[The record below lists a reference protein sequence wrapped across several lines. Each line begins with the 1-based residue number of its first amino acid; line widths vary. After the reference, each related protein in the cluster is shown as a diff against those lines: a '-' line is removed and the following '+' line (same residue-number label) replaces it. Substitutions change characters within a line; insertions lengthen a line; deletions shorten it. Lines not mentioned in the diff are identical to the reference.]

1 MPQRLNRNIGVFV
14 KVSGFTFVRN
24 VVKYDYPVV
33 ESIRSILPVVDEFI
47 VNVGRCDDGTLE
59 LIRSIGDQ
67 KIRIVESVWDETL
80 RKDGLIYAQ
89 QTNIALSHCTGDWAF
104 YIQADEVVHEDDL
117 PMIQEAMHRHL
128 GNTKVKG
135 LLFRYLHFIADYWST
150 NPWFYHKAVRIIRN
164 NGDVESCGDA
174 VGFHLKA
181 TQQYLQSGPKEW
193 IAPAGGRVFHYGWV
207 KDPQTMLAKVKEQI
221 AVYHGATPPPKQA
234 ALYRQKTFQYEDYAV
249 LKEFAGQHPSVMQ
262 QRIHAARRW
271 GPRRNRWLNWR
282 FYLEIVRRG
291 FRG

>member
-1 MPQRLNRNIGVFV
+1 
-14 KVSGFTFVRN
+14 
-24 VVKYDYPVV
+24 VKYDYPVV

-47 VNVGRCDDGTLE
+47 VNVGWCDDGTIE
-59 LIRSIGDQ
+59 LIRSIGDT

-104 YIQADEVVHEDDL
+104 YIQADEVVHEEDL
-117 PMIQEAMHRHL
+117 PIIQEAMRRHL
-128 GNTKVKG
+128 GNPAVKG

-164 NGDVESCGDA
+164 NGEVESCGDA

-193 IAPAGGRVFHYGWV
+193 IAPSGGRVFHYGWV
-207 KDPQTMLAKVKEQI
+207 KDPKTMLEKKREQVM
-221 AVYHGATPPPKQA
+221 VYHGGHIPAEEAKQLA
-234 ALYRQKTFQYEDYAV
+234 HDSFQFEDYAV
-249 LKEFAGQHPSVMQ
+249 LKEFSGRHPSVMQ
-262 QRIHAARRW
+262 ARIGRARRWAARRS
-271 GPRRNRWLNWR
+271 RWLNWR
-282 FYLEIVRRG
+282 FYRTIFQRG

>member
-1 MPQRLNRNIGVFV
+1 M

-59 LIRSIGDQ
+59 LIRSIGDP
-67 KIRIVESVWDETL
+67 KIKIVESVWDETL

-117 PMIQEAMHRHL
+117 PAIQEAMRRHL
-128 GNTKVKG
+128 GNPEVKG
-135 LLFRYLHFIADYWST
+135 LLFRYLHFIADYWSM

-164 NGDVESCGDA
+164 NGEVESCGDA

-193 IAPAGGRVFHYGWV
+193 IAPSNGRVFHYGWV
-207 KDPQTMLAKVKEQI
+207 KDPKTMLAKVKEQI

-234 ALYRQKTFQYEDYAV
+234 ALYQQQTFQYEDYAI
-249 LKEFAGQHPSVMQ
+249 LKEFSESHPAVMVD
-262 QRIHAARRW
+262 RLRSSRRW
-271 GPRRNRWLNWR
+271 AARRNRWLNLQ
-282 FYLEIVRRG
+282 FYRDVLRRG

>member
-1 MPQRLNRNIGVFV
+1 M

-33 ESIRSILPVVDEFI
+33 ESIRSILPVVDEFV

-67 KIRIVESVWDETL
+67 KIKIVESVWDETL

-117 PMIQEAMHRHL
+117 PIIQEAMRRHL
-128 GNTKVKG
+128 GDPEVKG

-164 NGDVESCGDA
+164 NGEVESCGDA
-174 VGFHLKA
+174 VGFHLKV
-181 TQQYLQSGPKEW
+181 TQQYLQSGPKKW
-193 IAPAGGRVFHYGWV
+193 IAPSNGRVFHYGWV
-207 KDPQTMLAKVKEQI
+207 KDPTTMLAKVKEQI
-221 AVYHGATPPPKQA
+221 TVYHGATPPPQQA
-234 ALYRQKTFQYEDYAV
+234 ALYTQDSFQYEDYAV

-262 QRIHAARRW
+262 ERIREARRW
-271 GPRRNRWLNWR
+271 GRRRNRWMNLQ
-282 FYLEIVRRG
+282 FYREVLRRG

>member
-1 MPQRLNRNIGVFV
+1 M

-47 VNVGRCDDGTLE
+47 VNVGRCEDGTLE
-59 LIRSIGDQ
+59 LMRSIGDP
-67 KIRIVESVWDETL
+67 KIKIVESVWDETL

-89 QTNIALSHCTGDWAF
+89 QTNIALAHCTGDWAF

-117 PMIQEAMHRHL
+117 PAIQDAMRRHL
-128 GNTKVKG
+128 GNPDVKG

-164 NGDVESCGDA
+164 NGEVESCGDA
-174 VGFHLKA
+174 VGFHLKE

-193 IAPAGGRVFHYGWV
+193 IAPSNGRVFHYGWV
-207 KDPQTMLAKVKEQI
+207 KDPKTMLAKVKEQI

-234 ALYRQKTFQYEDYAV
+234 ALYQQKTFQYDDYAI
-249 LKEFAGQHPSVMQ
+249 LKEFTGSHPVVMAD
-262 QRIHAARRW
+262 RLRSSRRW
-271 GPRRNRWLNWR
+271 AARRNRWLNLQ
-282 FYLEIVRRG
+282 FYREVLRRG